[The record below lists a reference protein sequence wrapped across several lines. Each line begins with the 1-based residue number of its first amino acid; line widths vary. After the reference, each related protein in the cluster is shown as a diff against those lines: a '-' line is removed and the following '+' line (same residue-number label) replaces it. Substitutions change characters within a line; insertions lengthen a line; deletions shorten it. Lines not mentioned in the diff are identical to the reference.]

1 MARDVRISK
10 PDGKMYKEKE
20 LEEVL
25 ARVYSSELF
34 LAQVDEEEECL
45 NLRSVEQF
53 NAEGEDV
60 DIEETD

>member
-34 LAQVDEEEECL
+34 LAQVDEENECL

-53 NAEGEDV
+53 NADGEDV

>member
-34 LAQVDEEEECL
+34 LAQVDEDNECL

-53 NAEGEDV
+53 NAEGQDV

>member
-34 LAQVDEEEECL
+34 LAQVDEENECL

>member
-34 LAQVDEEEECL
+34 LAQVDEDNECL

-53 NAEGEDV
+53 NADGEDV

>member
-1 MARDVRISK
+1 MARDVKISK

-34 LAQVDEEEECL
+34 LAQVDEENECL

>member
-53 NAEGEDV
+53 NADGEDV

>member
-45 NLRSVEQF
+45 ILRSVEQF
-53 NAEGEDV
+53 NAEGQDV

>member
-25 ARVYSSELF
+25 ARVYSSEFF

-53 NAEGEDV
+53 NAEGQDV

>member
-53 NAEGEDV
+53 NAEGQDV

>member
-34 LAQVDEEEECL
+34 LAQVDEDNECL
-45 NLRSVEQF
+45 ILRSVEQF
-53 NAEGEDV
+53 NAEGQDV